1 MTDAQFAPPPP
12 KSTGALANFRIALRA
27 RSLPGPPRQRA
38 AAIPPRDLAD
48 RQADSDDHT
57 LTDQRSILRLVEDNW
72 EPGRIGDHSFD
83 APAGSLLSMFDFDH
97 PKGRRFFL
105 ASKAALRLAGEGFGD

>member
-12 KSTGALANFRIALRA
+12 KSTGALANFPIALRA

-97 PKGRRFFL
+97 PKARRFFL
-105 ASKAALRLAGEGFGD
+105 ASNAALRLAGEGSGD